1 MRRPPKPSKHR
12 SSTYRFVV
20 LTALIAL
27 SVSRPAQARKSVDL
41 MTGAYSISA
50 KTDRSSG
57 SFSGPGIYRV
67 AYRQGFIDG
76 FEFTA
81 GYSLLF
87 SSVISGDMSYGPDIG
102 AIAYPFSAAGPVTAE
117 TPNVKFRAV
126 ETIRPFASFSFHQRQ
141 FRSVE
146 ASYAGFSVGAGAAF
160 EVSENLTMRA
170 EFRQLLLSGPNKAEA
185 TSSEVF
191 VGVSFPF

>member
-1 MRRPPKPSKHR
+1 MQRPPKPSAY
-12 SSTYRFVV
+12 SFVV
-20 LTALIAL
+20 LTALIAVGI
-27 SVSRPAQARKSVDL
+27 SCPAEARKSVDI

-67 AYRQGFIDG
+67 AYRQGFGDR

-81 GYSLLF
+81 GYSILF

-102 AIAYPFSAAGPVTAE
+102 ALVYPFSAAGPVTAE
-117 TPNVKFRAV
+117 TPNVKFHAV

-146 ASYAGFSVGAGAAF
+146 ASYAGFSVGAGASF
-160 EVSENLTMRA
+160 EVGENLTMRA
-170 EFRQLLLSGPNKAEA
+170 EFRQLVLSGPNKAEA
-185 TSSEVF
+185 TSSEAF